1 MRHLLQY
8 GDRGERAPP
17 LHRKPPVMTTN
28 QRCFIVQIVGIDDE
42 GQGPR
47 FYSEAEAN
55 EYAAQAIANGWK
67 AVITSYSY

>member
-1 MRHLLQY
+1 
-8 GDRGERAPP
+8 
-17 LHRKPPVMTTN
+17 MTTN